1 MSANY
6 FFIFIGLVLLLVLTY
21 FRPMQI
27 QTEITEE
34 VAQLELLDFTLHEL
48 DQQGLRN
55 VLSGSKGNRFVD
67 RYVIEDVNYTDN
79 TKLYVEN
86 MRSDT
91 GVYKGNVVTLEG
103 NVRYHRQDGI
113 YFNSDKATFDQNH
126 SVARTQGPFV
136 LTKEADSVRGE
147 NLFYNSD
154 SGKIKAQNVT
164 GVYMI
169 NEKEKM

>member
-6 FFIFIGLVLLLVLTY
+6 FFLFVGAVLLFVLLY

-34 VAQLELLDFTLHEL
+34 VAQLELFDFTLHEL
-48 DQQGLRN
+48 DPQGLRN
-55 VLSGSKGNRFVD
+55 VLGGSKGNRFSD

-79 TKLYVEN
+79 TKKYVEN
-86 MRSDT
+86 MRSDI

-113 YFNSDKATFDQNH
+113 YFRSNRATFDQNH
-126 SVARTQGPFV
+126 SVARTQGAFV
-136 LTKEADSVRGE
+136 LTKGDDSVRGE

-154 SGKIKAQNVT
+154 SGTIKAQNVT

-169 NEKEKM
+169 NEKETR